1 MKQICLLDWQLVR
14 YCPPV
19 LDLLYNIFSA
29 TDKKFRIDHYD
40 TLLKTYYSTLS
51 DSIRKLGSDPNKLY
65 PYASFEQQLR
75 KMGEFAL
82 LTGPLIIQI
91 AIASPKDVGNLDEYA
106 EMVEKGGTA
115 DLINEYDEDTQMQ
128 YTKLINDLVT
138 DLVNYGY
145 VNCDA

>member
-1 MKQICLLDWQLVR
+1 
-14 YCPPV
+14 
-19 LDLLYNIFSA
+19 
-29 TDKKFRIDHYD
+29 
-40 TLLKTYYSTLS
+40 
-51 DSIRKLGSDPNKLY
+51 
-65 PYASFEQQLR
+65 
-75 KMGEFAL
+75 MGEFAL